1 MIACWR
7 IEIRYPS
14 EGGTKK
20 VMQSNPMTWTEART
34 EVQRYLNMRHDAK
47 VIEIPEATAQHLKE
61 IARERRNAQAES
73 YPFARDL

>member
-20 VMQSNPMTWTEART
+20 TMQSLPMTWTDART
-34 EVQRYLNMRHDAK
+34 ELTRYLNMRHDARI
-47 VIEIPEATAQHLKE
+47 IEIPEATAQHLKE
-61 IARERRNAQAES
+61 IARERRQSETAS